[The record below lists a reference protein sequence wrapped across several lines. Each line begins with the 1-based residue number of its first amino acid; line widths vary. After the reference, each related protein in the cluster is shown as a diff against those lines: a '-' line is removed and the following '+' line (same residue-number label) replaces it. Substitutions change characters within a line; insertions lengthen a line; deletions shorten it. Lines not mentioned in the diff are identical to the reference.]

1 MDSVKSMSTELFDRS
16 FKIGGAF
23 IYISSNIL
31 QNKNIY
37 YGKHINIIYISIYL
51 YINSKLI
58 MHHSTYKLSINKI
71 KM

>member
-23 IYISSNIL
+23 IYIFSNIL

-37 YGKHINIIYISIYL
+37 YVKHINIISQ

-58 MHHSTYKLSINKI
+58 MQHSTYKLSINKI